1 MLQSRT
7 EFTGTSPLAA
17 ADLPPSSSRLGAEG
31 LVLSIVVPVLDE
43 EETVALFLEALDA
56 QAGAIRAA
64 LGPGGRLEVLFVD
77 DGSRDRTPEIIGAL
91 AAERSDVGLICLS
104 RNFGKDAALA
114 AGLAHARGN
123 AIIPMDVDLQ
133 DPPEIVPDMVSAWRH
148 GAKVVNARRK
158 LRGSDTWFKRQ
169 TAGAFYSLYN
179 RLADYPIQDNV
190 GDFRLLDRS
199 VVDVLNGMPERI
211 RFMKGLFSW
220 VGFTQATVEYDRPQR
235 MAGTS
240 KWVYWRLWNF
250 ALDGITG
257 STTLPL
263 RIWTYVGLVVVC
275 LAQLYVAVI
284 IARTLIFGIDAPG
297 YASMMVVILTFGAF
311 NMISMGLLG
320 EYVGRIA
327 VEVRQRPLY
336 LVERLAGRPAA
347 GSAAD
352 LDTPDRARRDAI
364 ADTSARPSVANVFS
378 SAAMSAAG
386 VRKAVDQPIPGS
398 LT

>member
-17 ADLPPSSSRLGAEG
+17 ADLPPSSRLDAEG

-336 LVERLAGRPAA
+336 LVERLAGRPAT

>member
-1 MLQSRT
+1 M
-7 EFTGTSPLAA
+7 
-17 ADLPPSSSRLGAEG
+17 
-31 LVLSIVVPVLDE
+31 SIVVPVFNE
-43 EETVALFLEALDA
+43 EETIVLFLEALDA
-56 QAGAIRAA
+56 QTAAIHTA

-77 DGSRDRTPEIIGAL
+77 DGSSDRTVAIIGSL
-91 AAERSDVGLICLS
+91 VAERSDIGLICLS

-114 AGLAHARGN
+114 AGLAHACGD

-133 DPPEIVPDMVSAWRH
+133 DPPEIVPDMVSAWLR

-158 LRGSDTWFKRQ
+158 MRRSDNWLKRW
-169 TAGAFYSLYN
+169 TATAFYGLYN

-220 VGFTQATVEYDRPQR
+220 VGFTQATVEYDRPKR

-257 STTLPL
+257 STTMPL
-263 RIWTYVGLVVVC
+263 RIWTYVGLVVVF
-275 LAQLYVAVI
+275 LAQLYAAI
-284 IARTLIFGIDAPG
+284 IIGRTLIFGIDAPG
-297 YASMMVVILTFGAF
+297 YASMMVVILVFGAF
-311 NMISMGLLG
+311 NMISVGLLG

-327 VEVRQRPLY
+327 IEVRQRPLY
-336 LVERLAGRPAA
+336 LVERITGRPAA
-347 GSAAD
+347 GAAGD
-352 LDTPDRARRDAI
+352 VVADRVRRDAP
-364 ADTSARPSVANVFS
+364 ASASSLRRAGLVSSSAVTSARAPENQLS
-378 SAAMSAAG
+378 SQYPAE
-386 VRKAVDQPIPGS
+386 
-398 LT
+398 